1 MHCAYT
7 PVLPKSH
14 GPKQRPPTASRL
26 AKENKI
32 LSVAESHFAR
42 NGFEGTSLENIAID
56 VGMSRHN
63 LLYYYP
69 NKEMLYHRLLDGV
82 LNDWLAQMAT
92 LAESDSPEQ
101 GVRQY
106 IHHKVEYAR
115 QRPNS
120 TRIFTQEMLAGAPHY
135 GSALKERVAPLLA
148 KVVARFEGWA
158 SEGQITKVHFT
169 HLMFQIWA
177 MTQAYADQETPIAAL
192 MKKARLSEKDH
203 HEAEAL
209 MVRMVLSALKKD

>member
-7 PVLPKSH
+7 SALPRSH
-14 GPKQRPPTASRL
+14 GPKQRAPTASRL
-26 AKENKI
+26 AKESKI

-82 LNDWLAQMAT
+82 IHDWLGLMAT
-92 LAESDSPEQ
+92 LAESEDPEQ
-101 GVRQY
+101 GLRSY
-106 IHHKVEYAR
+106 IHGKVAYAR
-115 QRPNS
+115 QKPNS
-120 TRIFTQEMLAGAPHY
+120 TRILTQEMLAGAPHY
-135 GSALKERVAPLLA
+135 SSALKERVAPLLA
-148 KVVARFEGWA
+148 KVVGRFEDWA
-158 SEGQITKVHFT
+158 SEGRIAKLHFT

-177 MTQAYADQETPIAAL
+177 MTQSYADQETPFL
-192 MKKARLSEKDH
+192 VLLKKSRLSEKDH
-203 HEAEAL
+203 AEAEAL
-209 MVRMVLSALKKD
+209 IVRMVLGALKS